1 MVRNREK
8 KTGFLAGWFTLIK
21 LVSDEHGQLIL

>member
-1 MVRNREK
+1 MVRNRE